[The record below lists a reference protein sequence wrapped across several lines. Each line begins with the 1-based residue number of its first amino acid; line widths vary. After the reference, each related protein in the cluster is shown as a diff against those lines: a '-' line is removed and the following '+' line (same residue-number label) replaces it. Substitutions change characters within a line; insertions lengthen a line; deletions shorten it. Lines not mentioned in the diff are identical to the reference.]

1 MMAGSGKGDQ
11 GFISRSTFKRLCL
24 QRKEDERDVKGWTE
38 LPVDGTVYKIV
49 SSEKKQGKFGD
60 CYILTV
66 TTKTGEENKVW
77 APKNL
82 QKDFETE
89 SVKSKPRDIFFCS
102 LGQIKKPDGH
112 LKNEYDCCYR

>member
-1 MMAGSGKGDQ
+1 MADYGKSDQ
-11 GFISRSTFKRLCL
+11 SFISRNTFKRLCL
-24 QRKEDERDVKGWTE
+24 QKKEDERDVKSWTE
-38 LPVDGTVYKIV
+38 LPVDGTVYKII

-66 TTKTGEENKVW
+66 KNKVGEETKVW

-82 QKDFETE
+82 QKMFEKE
-89 SVKSKPRDIFFCS
+89 SEKSNPRDIFFCS
-102 LGQIKKPDGH
+102 LGQIKKSDGH

>member
-1 MMAGSGKGDQ
+1 MADYGKSDQ
-11 GFISRSTFKRLCL
+11 SFISRNTFKRLCL
-24 QRKEDERDVKGWTE
+24 QKKEDERDVKSWTE
-38 LPVDGTVYKIV
+38 LPVDGTVYKII

-66 TTKTGEENKVW
+66 KNKVGEETKVW

-82 QKDFETE
+82 QKMFEKE
-89 SVKSKPRDIFFCS
+89 SEKSKPRDIFFCS
-102 LGQIKKPDGH
+102 LGQIKKSDGH

>member
-1 MMAGSGKGDQ
+1 MADYGKSDQ
-11 GFISRSTFKRLCL
+11 SFISRNTFKRLCI
-24 QRKEDERDVKGWTE
+24 QRKEDERDVKSWTE
-38 LPVDGTVYKIV
+38 LPVDGTVYKII

-66 TTKTGEENKVW
+66 KNKVGEETKVW

-82 QKDFETE
+82 QKMFEKE
-89 SVKSKPRDIFFCS
+89 SEKSKPRDIFFCS
-102 LGQIKKPDGH
+102 LGQIKKSDGH